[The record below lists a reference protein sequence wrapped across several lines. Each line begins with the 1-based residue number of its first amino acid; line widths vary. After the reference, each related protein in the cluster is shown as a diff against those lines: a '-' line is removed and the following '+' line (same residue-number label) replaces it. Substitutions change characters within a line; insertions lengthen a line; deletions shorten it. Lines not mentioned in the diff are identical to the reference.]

1 MKEFLLLIR
10 TEGDYCAE
18 MSPEEHRRHLE
29 KVSQYIQRLRREGKL
44 IGAQPLSPDGEIVQG
59 KKGAFKDGPFVETKE
74 IIIGYYH
81 VLATDLEQAKE
92 IARANPV
99 FEDTDARIEV
109 REIKKEK
116 GIN

>member
-18 MSPEEHRRHLE
+18 MTREQHREHLE
-29 KVSQYIQRLRREGKL
+29 KVGRYIQQLKAQGKL
-44 IGAQPLSPDGEIVQG
+44 IGAQPLSLNGEMVQG
-59 KKGAFKDGPFVETKE
+59 KRGVFKDGPFVETKE
-74 IIIGYYH
+74 IIIGYFH
-81 VLATDLEQAKE
+81 VLANDLDEAKE

-99 FEDTDARIEV
+99 FEEAEARIEV